1 MTGGFNFDTNH
12 GGHVLGNSPP
22 LQRVQSNKLAY
33 SQRKQQSGV
42 ALNNKQVVPGNTQ
55 VEADSKQELEQHS
68 MQVSF
73 SNLAEYRKSRGLDMN
88 QSDFWKR
95 LGITQSGGS
104 RYEAG
109 RNVSKPVQ
117 LLLALI
123 DLGIVTEDSLEKARK
138 VIAKASQ

>member
-1 MTGGFNFDTNH
+1 M
-12 GGHVLGNSPP
+12 SKAPA
-22 LQRVQSNKLAY
+22 KL
-33 SQRKQQSGV
+33 
-42 ALNNKQVVPGNTQ
+42 
-55 VEADSKQELEQHS
+55 
-68 MQVSF
+68 SF

-109 RNVSKPVQ
+109 RNVPKPVQ